1 VALLQSSSTILALTM
16 FRMFVHVC
24 LLQEHA
30 QQQQADAP
38 EESFEDEWA
47 ALPPEMLA
55 MVAELQ
61 SRG

>member
-1 VALLQSSSTILALTM
+1 VFCSDVIINVVCGVAA
-16 FRMFVHVC
+16 C

-47 ALPPEMLA
+47 ALPPEVLA

>member
-1 VALLQSSSTILALTM
+1 V
-16 FRMFVHVC
+16 
-24 LLQEHA
+24 LQEHA

-47 ALPPEMLA
+47 ALPAEVLA
-55 MVAELQ
+55 MVAEMQ